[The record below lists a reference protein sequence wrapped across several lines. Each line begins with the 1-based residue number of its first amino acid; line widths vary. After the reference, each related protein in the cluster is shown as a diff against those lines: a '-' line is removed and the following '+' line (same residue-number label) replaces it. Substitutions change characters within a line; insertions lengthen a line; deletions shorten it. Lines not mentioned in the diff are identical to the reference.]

1 MKSPE
6 AVLRSA
12 LLASTAVTTVVGSK
26 VYPLVAPAKTP
37 AGAAVTLPYI
47 TYRRA
52 GIQRQQTMAGPM
64 GVPTVSVD
72 FDVFATSYEGA
83 RDLADR
89 CRVVLD
95 GYRGT
100 VDNTTVSRASL
111 ENEQDDFIQLDGADL
126 PRAYAVKMTFQ
137 VMWQES

>member
-12 LLASTAVTTVVGSK
+12 LLASTAVTSVVGSK

-37 AGAAVTLPYI
+37 AGTPVTLPYI

-64 GVPTVSVD
+64 GTPTVSVD

-89 CRVVLD
+89 CRTVLD

-111 ENEQDDFIQLDGADL
+111 DNEQDDFIQLDGADL
-126 PRAYAVKMTFQ
+126 PRAYAVKLTFQ

>member
-6 AVLRSA
+6 AVLRTA
-12 LLASTAVTTVVGSK
+12 LLASTSVTTIVGSQ
-26 VYPLVAPAKTP
+26 VYPLVAPAKQP
-37 AGAAVTLPYI
+37 NGQPVTLPYI

-52 GIQRQQTMAGPM
+52 GIRRQQTMAGPM
-64 GVPTVSVD
+64 GTPTVSVD

-89 CRVVLD
+89 CRSALD

-100 VDNTTVSRASL
+100 ADNTTVSRASL

-126 PRAYAVKMTFQ
+126 PRAYAVKLSFD